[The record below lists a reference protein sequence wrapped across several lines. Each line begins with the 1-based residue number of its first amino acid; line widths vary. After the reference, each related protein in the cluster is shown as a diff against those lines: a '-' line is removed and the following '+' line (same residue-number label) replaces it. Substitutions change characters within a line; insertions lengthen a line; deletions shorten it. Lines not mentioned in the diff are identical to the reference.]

1 MSKKLVTK
9 ELPDILPVS
18 VGDLSSRELYVLFY
32 SYKYEIGKP
41 FVLCTRGRETILI
54 NEDLP
59 NIEESIQLINEIMGV
74 KYLDQA
80 EDLFGNFKKLH
91 GEDATDVLL
100 YIWHDWRKERQ
111 AVEVNRKAQEVL
123 AKIKKCKLKKK
134 AQEESAIIDELF
146 SIGFGIYG
154 GDRKCDFD
162 AGKENV
168 FLYGYML
175 GREYAARKGTMKPI

>member
-18 VGDLSSRELYVLFY
+18 VGDLSSRELYVLFH

-41 FVLCTRGRETILI
+41 FVLCKRGLETILI

-80 EDLFGNFKKLH
+80 EDLFDDFEKLH
-91 GEDATDVLL
+91 GKDATDVLL
-100 YIWHDWRKERQ
+100 YMWMDWREERK
-111 AVEVNRKAQEVL
+111 AVDVNKQAQEVL

-134 AQEESAIIDELF
+134 AQKESAIIDELF

-175 GREYAARKGTMKPI
+175 GREYAARKSTMKRI

>member
-18 VGDLSSRELYVLFY
+18 VGDLSSRELYVLFH

-41 FVLCTRGRETILI
+41 FVLCKRGLETILI

-74 KYLDQA
+74 KYLDYA
-80 EDLFGNFKKLH
+80 EGLFDDFKKLH
-91 GEDATDVLL
+91 GEAAFNVLL

-111 AVEVNRKAQEVL
+111 AVEVNRQAQEVL
-123 AKIKKCKLKKK
+123 AKIKKCRLKKK
-134 AQEESAIIDELF
+134 VQKERDIIDELF
-146 SIGFGIYG
+146 SI
-154 GDRKCDFD
+154 DFD

-168 FLYGYML
+168 FLYGYMI
-175 GREYAARKGTMKPI
+175 GREYASRKGTMKRI